1 MREISVVW
9 PQVKKAAR
17 RWVVVRVVSAG
28 EVGGRYLE
36 LRAAPTGAPI
46 HHFTCA
52 EPRGR
57 APNDGAS
64 SDYTT
69 AISDGQPRYLQN
81 TVIT

>member
-1 MREISVVW
+1 MRKILVVR
-9 PQVKKAAR
+9 PQVKKVAR
-17 RWVVVRVVSAG
+17 RWVVARAG
-28 EVGGRYLE
+28 EAGGRHLE

-57 APNDGAS
+57 APNGGAS

-69 AISDGQPRYLQN
+69 AMSDGQPRYLQG